1 MKTQVDIEDEIAIL
15 DLKKIAIK
23 NGLKHSK
30 PDLINLAIKIYKDCF
45 QYLDKESFEQVTNL
59 EI

>member
-23 NGLKHSK
+23 NGIKHSK
-30 PDLINLAIKIYKDCF
+30 PDLINLAINISSNCLK
-45 QYLDKESFEQVTNL
+45 YLDKESFENVTNL
-59 EI
+59 EL

>member
-23 NGLKHSK
+23 NGLKTSK
-30 PDLINLAIKIYKDCF
+30 PDLINLSIKIAFNCF